1 MKKLIL
7 FLLALCP
14 LALMA
19 QNTEKLNLPL
29 TDKPVLIFL
38 DGKKVDKA
46 AVQGKLN
53 QDDVSAITV
62 IKDAAATAKYGAD
75 GANGAIEIVTTKAAI
90 HAYQE
95 KFSDFSADY
104 ESYLT
109 SHGTDDKQFI
119 YLIDNVALAKDKKE
133 AGILMDIPKDKIADV
148 VFVQDQP
155 EGSKILAK
163 VAITLKK

>member
-7 FLLALCP
+7 ILLALCP
-14 LALMA
+14 VTLMA
-19 QNTEKLNLPL
+19 QSRDKVNLPL
-29 TDKPVLIFL
+29 ADKPVLIYL
-38 DGKKVDKA
+38 DGKKVEKA

-53 QDDVSAITV
+53 QDDVAAITV
-62 IKDAAATAKYGAD
+62 LKDTAAAAKYGAD
-75 GANGAIEIVTTKAAI
+75 GANGAIEIVTVKAAI
-90 HAYQE
+90 AAYQE

-119 YLIDNVALAKDKKE
+119 YLVDNVAIPKDKKE
-133 AGILMDIPKDKIADV
+133 AGTLMSIPKDKIENV
-148 VFVQDQP
+148 VFIQDQP

-163 VAITLKK
+163 VAITTKK